1 MKTKTIII
9 TRGTSS
15 SGKTTLANLI
25 CQQVGNVVVSAD
37 DYYYDADGNYNFD
50 ASKLG
55 KAHDHCKKMF
65 MLFLNE
71 PSVNTIVVSN
81 TNTKESDWKFYEE
94 EGKKAGA
101 MIIFLVIEK
110 RHDNIN
116 SHSVPEHVLER
127 QEQNIRNNLKLR

>member
-1 MKTKTIII
+1 MTSKQILIL
-9 TRGTSS
+9 RGTSS
-15 SGKTTLANLI
+15 SGKTTLSNLI
-25 CQQVGNVVVSAD
+25 CQQVGNVEISAD
-37 DYYYDADGNYNFD
+37 HYFYDEDGNYNFD

-81 TNTKESDWKFYEE
+81 VNAQEKDWKFYED

-101 MIIFLVIEK
+101 MIIFLVIER

>member
-1 MKTKTIII
+1 MKQKTILIL
-9 TRGTSS
+9 RSVS
-15 SGKTTLANLI
+15 HAGKTTLSNLI

-37 DYYYDADGNYNFD
+37 DYYYDEDGNYNFD

-71 PSVNTIVVSN
+71 PSVNTIVVAN
-81 TNTKESDWKFYEE
+81 TNTKPEEFEFYEN

-101 MIIFLVIEK
+101 MIIFLVIER

-127 QEQNIRNNLKLR
+127 QEQNIRNSLKLR